1 MHLAAAINERLLE
14 LEAGNAVTEESAD
27 VGAPFVDGNLPSL
40 PAQGHGGGKPR
51 RTGADDCG
59 GLAVLLFRRAWHDPS
74 ACKRRLDDALL
85 GLPHHHGLFIKAVD
99 AARLAERR
107 ADAGGE
113 FGEIGMGREEFVG
126 KLEIALRHGTV
137 LVGHEVAERAAVGV
151 AERLAAVHAA
161 RRLFLQGGVWKEGF
175 DLLPVA
181 FALFRGPV
189 YVLDSFH
196 V

>member
-1 MHLAAAINERLLE
+1 MLREE
-14 LEAGNAVTEESAD
+14 LV
-27 VGAPFVDGNLPSL
+27 
-40 PAQGHGGGKPR
+40 GKPPVAL
-51 RTGADDCG
+51 GDG
-59 GLAVLLFRRAWHDPS
+59 AVL
-74 ACKRRLDDALL
+74 
-85 GLPHHHGLFIKAVD
+85 V
-99 AARLAERR
+99 
-107 ADAGGE
+107 
-113 FGEIGMGREEFVG
+113 
-126 KLEIALRHGTV
+126 RHQ
-137 LVGHEVAERAAVGV
+137 VAERAAIGV